1 MADPAK
7 GIKELDLSEKHLA
20 YFTFTALNDRNDPQN
35 GEGMQYPEGTTTAQR
50 FNTGG
55 WTFFATSLFASG
67 IGPNLEDRS
76 GLDKGD
82 EDLLT
87 YKGRNGLVYFV
98 KTDADNTG
106 NYRLMPI
113 CYAGQDDWSL
123 PEQYRFYAS
132 YRLKESYQLPSPAV
146 FSEEGEYS
154 YDAHGTNAI
163 KEQLLA
169 KRGVSIAF
177 HADTSL
183 PGQAADSSKYISENW
198 AHYYGEGGN
207 SCNHI
212 VCIVGWDD
220 SYPKES
226 FVPGNQPPADGAW
239 LVKNSWGADTNEDFA
254 ANGNSHWGIRD
265 AEGRFTGYFWLSYY
279 DQSLKAP
286 EAFAFDRSNVGQEF
300 YVEQYDYLPADQ
312 IFEVT
317 ADTESGM
324 ANVFRVEEDSVLSQ
338 LSFETA
344 TPGTKVTYEI
354 YLLNQGFSGPTEGS
368 PVVSGSQTFP
378 MGGYHKVTL
387 PESQQV
393 EMKNGQLFS
402 VAVKEQTPSGDWAY
416 ILPQS
421 YAGNLLAA
429 FGAAS
434 SARSVI
440 NEKESYFF
448 TDSGWQ
454 DLSEQ
459 SVLDAL
465 LAKVDNFD
473 ANELAVLEEFG
484 YTIEPV
490 IDNFPI
496 KAYLEP
502 VGSAVD
508 TGIDPDPA
516 RNPEPAYD
524 SNLKLMIGNDVTLF
538 PDTQTG
544 AVAYLSG
551 PAGPEW
557 DRPARLFR
565 WTGSRGNSSRASPIS

>member
-20 YFTFTALNDRNDPQN
+20 YFTFTALNDRNDPQD

-76 GLDKGD
+76 SLDKGD

-169 KRGVSIAF
+169 KRGGSIAF

-226 FVPGNQPPADGAW
+226 FVPGNQPPADEAGNDAQKLLTAVAPGSATLTVDAGPYGKESVTVTVEKRKLEQAILAQMSPAYTGEPIRPKTLLVSVSRMPGEPRITAEEGKDFQIEYKDNVKCGNARAILVGMGEFEGTELPVDFTIVPARPEITGAE
-239 LVKNSWGADTNEDFA
+239 LQGDRLTLQFASQKDSGIDGYELSWCPAGAE
-254 ANGNSHWGIRD
+254 
-265 AEGRFTGYFWLSYY
+265 
-279 DQSLKAP
+279 
-286 EAFAFDRSNVGQEF
+286 EAQVMK
-300 YVEQYDYLPADQ
+300 LPADTVSAE
-312 IFEVT
+312 I
-317 ADTESGM
+317 ASLDTEDIYSVSLR
-324 ANVFRVEEDSVLSQ
+324 AYVDS
-338 LSFETA
+338 
-344 TPGTKVTYEI
+344 
-354 YLLNQGFSGPTEGS
+354 
-368 PVVSGSQTFP
+368 
-378 MGGYHKVTL
+378 
-387 PESQQV
+387 
-393 EMKNGQLFS
+393 
-402 VAVKEQTPSGDWAY
+402 DD
-416 ILPQS
+416 
-421 YAGNLLAA
+421 
-429 FGAAS
+429 GA
-434 SARSVI
+434 
-440 NEKESYFF
+440 
-448 TDSGWQ
+448 TDS
-454 DLSEQ
+454 
-459 SVLDAL
+459 DA
-465 LAKVDNFD
+465 
-473 ANELAVLEEFG
+473 
-484 YTIEPV
+484 EPV
-490 IDNFPI
+490 YGQAAVPVIVSTCGQDAAMLLRTTAIID
-496 KAYLEP
+496 
-502 VGSAVD
+502 G
-508 TGIDPDPA
+508 
-516 RNPEPAYD
+516 
-524 SNLKLMIGNDVTLF
+524 
-538 PDTQTG
+538 
-544 AVAYLSG
+544 
-551 PAGPEW
+551 
-557 DRPARLFR
+557 
-565 WTGSRGNSSRASPIS
+565 